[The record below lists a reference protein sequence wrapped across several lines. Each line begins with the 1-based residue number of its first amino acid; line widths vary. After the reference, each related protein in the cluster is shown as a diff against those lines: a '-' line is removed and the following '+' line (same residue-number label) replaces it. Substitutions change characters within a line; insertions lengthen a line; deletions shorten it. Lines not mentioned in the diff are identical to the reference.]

1 MTVFRLERGTLVTYN
16 GVVAKVENRATDP
29 IGYWAR
35 SVRDPLYAF
44 VVTDEEVTLGIEG
57 KGPFRVGGDD
67 ASRSNAA
74 PDAQLPDPLRLSKR
88 DHLVLAYRRR
98 IADAVEHAVK
108 DPSRMISRSAAT
120 KLALA
125 EVAAPRGVASIG
137 VRAAAEHL
145 RNWKAS
151 GRKPLALAPR
161 NAWKGNRTTRKPG
174 FIQDAVEEAVDARY
188 MGWGSQPIV
197 QQHAIM
203 LARRTWEKVH
213 RRAGTVD
220 GVELPVDKE
229 GDIDWMN
236 LVSPAYVRNRVNRRS
251 AKYRAAR
258 SYGAEHAKK
267 AFDTALAG
275 PLVTRPLAV
284 VEGDDMFLTSVFV
297 VDDEDWFPLGFPVV
311 SLLLDQATQAVVGRY
326 VGFGGP
332 TSDSVVKG
340 YEHAA
345 YPKDLSGHLDEEG
358 KQIFSKTWAM
368 AGKIQVL
375 KSDMGAPYLSGHIED
390 ASYRSGTVLH
400 PLPPA
405 SPKLKGR
412 VERFIRTFKE
422 GSAGAAL
429 RILPRRLR
437 RSLKPGSGPL
447 LVTLRELL
455 LIIDYWIVEEYHEA
469 VHHSHGMT
477 PREAW
482 EKWTHEMPVDPPP
495 SKEDV
500 QMIMG
505 KYVPSRTLNKN
516 GLRMLG
522 LEYNSDAVGA
532 LREAYGGLDGIIR
545 DVEAKYRSEDI
556 STAWALFPDPERPGG
571 TLAVPAYCKHMHYA
585 RGLSEYRHS
594 VIVEHAKETAKEGVI
609 TVHQLMEAKQ
619 RLARMAEDMYAQ
631 RVVNGG
637 TARIDAVLKAHRT
650 YLKEPTELPEDAPGA
665 DAPLALLDH
674 ESFGDHT
681 QFASEGKQSTD
692 VQGATTQA
700 QRRPGGR
707 VRRKLGRL
715 DNV

>member
-1 MTVFRLERGTLVTYN
+1 MTVYRLERGTLVTYN

-29 IGYWAR
+29 VGYWAR

-44 VVTDEEVTLGIEG
+44 VVTDEEVALGFEG
-57 KGPFRVGGDD
+57 KGPFRVGGENG
-67 ASRSNAA
+67 SCSNTAA
-74 PDAQLPDPLRLSKR
+74 TEAQLPDPLRLSKR

-98 IADAVEHAVK
+98 IADAVKQAVK
-108 DPSRMISRSAAT
+108 DPSRGMSLMAAT
-120 KLALA
+120 EAALA
-125 EVAAPRGVASIG
+125 EVAAPRGVAQIR
-137 VRAAAEHL
+137 VRAAADHL

-188 MGWGSQPIV
+188 RGWGSQPIIR
-197 QQHAIM
+197 QHAIM
-203 LARRTWEKVH
+203 LARRTWEEVY
-213 RRAGTVD
+213 RRARTVD
-220 GVELPVDKE
+220 GVELPADAD
-229 GDIDWMN
+229 GDVDWMK
-236 LVSPAYVRNRVNRRS
+236 LVSPAYVRDRVNKRS

-275 PLVTRPLAV
+275 PQVTRPLAV

-311 SLLLDQATQAVVGRY
+311 SLFLDQATQAVVGRY

-332 TSDSVVKG
+332 TSDSVGKG

-345 YPKDLSGHLDEEG
+345 YPKDVSGHLDEDG
-358 KQIFSKTWAM
+358 KPIFSKTWTM
-368 AGKIQVL
+368 GGKIQVL
-375 KSDMGAPYLSGHIED
+375 KSDMGSPYLSGHIED
-390 ASYRSGTVLH
+390 ASYRAGTVLH

-437 RSLKPGSGPL
+437 RPLKKGSGPL
-447 LVTLRELL
+447 LVTLLELL
-455 LIIDYWIVEEYHEA
+455 LIIDYWIVEEYHEE

-482 EKWTHEMPVDPPP
+482 EKWTQEMPVDPPP
-495 SKEDV
+495 SREEI

-505 KYVPSRTLNKN
+505 KYVPTRTLNKN

-522 LEYNSDAVGA
+522 LEYNSDAAGT
-532 LREAYGGLDGIIR
+532 LREYYGDLDGIIR
-545 DVEAKYRSEDI
+545 DVEAKYQSEDI
-556 STAWALFPDPERPGG
+556 STAWALFPDPERPGS

-631 RVVNGG
+631 RVANGG

-650 YLKEPTELPEDAPGA
+650 YLKEPAELPE

-674 ESFGDHT
+674 ESFGDDNPA
-681 QFASEGKQSTD
+681 ASAVKRPPA
-692 VQGATTQA
+692 VQGAMTQA
-700 QRRPGGR
+700 PRRPGGC